1 MHPQRRSEVRM
12 EDCTLIVRPP
22 GNPFAIK
29 VFTDATRADA
39 ELYAAEHGAA
49 VETLPL
55 P

>member
-12 EDCTLIVRPP
+12 QDCTLIARPP

-29 VFTDATRADA
+29 VFTDAIRADA
-39 ELYAAEHGAA
+39 RLHAAQHGAA
-49 VETLPL
+49 VETRPL